1 MDLYAY
7 MLSQGKDVQNY
18 VNKNYGPI
26 PRLRGVRFM
35 RYEEPDN
42 CDGEGDMKE
51 VWSSMCG
58 KDVIYIHTR
67 CGGGYD
73 ETDPD
78 SNYIAC
84 GGKEWE
90 EAHADTFL
98 ESVDDEYDSTYRDH
112 YFTAV
117 IDDDYDKICKL
128 LENGDIEDG

>member
-7 MLSQGKDVQNY
+7 MLSQDKNVQHYINEH
-18 VNKNYGPI
+18 YGPV
-26 PRLRGVRFM
+26 PRPRGIRFM

-42 CDGEGDMKE
+42 CRDNDLWAE
-51 VWSSMCG
+51 MCG

-84 GGKEWE
+84 GGKSWE
-90 EAHADTFL
+90 EANADTFL

-112 YFTAV
+112 YFSAV
-117 IDDDYDKICKL
+117 IDDDYNKICEL
-128 LENGDIEDG
+128 IENGEAADD